1 MPPGL
6 VPYTQYPWVVA
17 SDRLRATG
25 WTPRWT
31 NEEAFV
37 AGHAGSPWSMLSPK
51 RRQELAL
58 TAAGAGAAA
67 FGITTGLIVRRLR
80 RSLG

>member
-1 MPPGL
+1 
-6 VPYTQYPWVVA
+6 
-17 SDRLRATG
+17 
-25 WTPRWT
+25 
-31 NEEAFV
+31 
-37 AGHAGSPWSMLSPK
+37 MLSPK

-58 TAAGAGAAA
+58 TAAGMGAAA